1 MQSWTASPPHIGIG
15 NSGSSGCGTTR
26 MMQRQELPAPSELL
40 NPSGFLPF
48 LKNCHFCPIRV
59 QKWTDVATN
68 YRQ

>member
-1 MQSWTASPPHIGIG
+1 
-15 NSGSSGCGTTR
+15 